1 MRTTVFSLAIIL
13 TLPLL
18 GCLETAAPEST
29 AAAEAE
35 VTVPDTTA
43 AKPSL
48 ITERDWWL
56 CQPTNE
62 LFASPTT
69 CAQFCSRACVLRT
82 ICADGSG
89 RRVPCP

>member
-1 MRTTVFSLAIIL
+1 MRTVLSSLAIIL

-18 GCLETAAPEST
+18 GCLETAAPEPT

-35 VTVPDTTA
+35 VTVSDTTT
-43 AKPSL
+43 AKPAAISEG
-48 ITERDWWL
+48 IWWL
-56 CQPTNE
+56 CRPINHLFSSETNCA
-62 LFASPTT
+62 ASCSTT
-69 CAQFCSRACVLRT
+69 CVEQV